1 MEFVLPP
8 TCASCAA
15 WIRSDG
21 PTGLWKARRLPVP
34 RTQGEQ
40 GYNTFMR
47 VLHFFKT
54 YHPDTFG
61 GVERTIH
68 AIAKGSAAHGIET
81 DVLSLSRSPSQ
92 NTCRFDG
99 HMAHKAKLDLEFAST
114 GFSREAF
121 TLFRQLSAKADIIHY
136 HFPWPFMDLVHLAT
150 SPRKPTL
157 VTYHS
162 DIVKQKTL
170 LKLYRPL
177 MNRFLGDVDR
187 IVATSGNYVRTSP
200 VLPRFSDKVDVIP
213 LGLDEGDYPRAP
225 ATLLQ
230 SWRERFPRPFFL
242 FVGVLRYYK
251 GLQYLLRAAQGLV
264 ADIVIIGEGPMEA
277 QLQNEAKA
285 LSLDNV
291 HFLGKKSDLDKAALL
306 ELCKAFV
313 FPSHLRSEAYGL
325 SLIEAAM
332 FAKPMISCE
341 IGTGTSF
348 VNQHQVTGLVVP
360 PADAGE
366 LKRAMEVLLG
376 DPEKAA
382 KYGQNARR
390 HYEKQL
396 TAARMAERYVEQYRE
411 ITLKRDRQ

>member
-1 MEFVLPP
+1 M
-8 TCASCAA
+8 
-15 WIRSDG
+15 
-21 PTGLWKARRLPVP
+21 
-34 RTQGEQ
+34 
-40 GYNTFMR
+40 
-47 VLHFFKT
+47 
-54 YHPDTFG
+54 
-61 GVERTIH
+61 
-68 AIAKGSAAHGIET
+68 
-81 DVLSLSRSPSQ
+81 
-92 NTCRFDG
+92 
-99 HMAHKAKLDLEFAST
+99 
-114 GFSREAF
+114 
-121 TLFRQLSAKADIIHY
+121 
-136 HFPWPFMDLVHLAT
+136 
-150 SPRKPTL
+150 
-157 VTYHS
+157 
-162 DIVKQKTL
+162 L

-187 IVATSGNYVRTSP
+187 IVATSDNYVRTSP

-251 GLQYLLRAAQGLV
+251 GLQYLLRAAQGLA

-360 PADAGE
+360 PADAVE

-376 DPEKAA
+376 DPEKA
-382 KYGQNARR
+382 GQIWSKTRDGTTKSNSPLHGWLSVMSNNIVRSRLSAIDN
-390 HYEKQL
+390 E
-396 TAARMAERYVEQYRE
+396 AA
-411 ITLKRDRQ
+411 L

>member
-1 MEFVLPP
+1 
-8 TCASCAA
+8 
-15 WIRSDG
+15 
-21 PTGLWKARRLPVP
+21 
-34 RTQGEQ
+34 
-40 GYNTFMR
+40 MR

-68 AIAKGSAAHGIET
+68 AIAKGSAAYGIET

-99 HMAHKAKLDLEFAST
+99 HMAYKAKLDLEFAST

-136 HFPWPFMDLVHLAT
+136 HFPWPFMDLVHLVT
-150 SPRKPTL
+150 RPRKPTL

-170 LKLYRPL
+170 LRLYRPL
-177 MNRFLGDVDR
+177 MKRFLSDVDR
-187 IVATSGNYVRTSP
+187 IVATSDNYVRTSP
-200 VLPRFSDKVDVIP
+200 VLSRFSDKVDVIP
-213 LGLDEGDYPRAP
+213 LGLDESDYPRAP

-251 GLQYLLRAAQGLV
+251 GLHYLLRAAQGLT
-264 ADIVIIGEGPMEA
+264 ADIVILGEGPMEA
-277 QLQNEAKA
+277 QLRNEAQT

-291 HFLGKKSDLDKAALL
+291 HFLGKRSDLDKAALL
-306 ELCKAFV
+306 ELCRGFV

-325 SLIEAAM
+325 SLVEAAM

-348 VNQHQVTGLVVP
+348 VNLNQVTGIVVP
-360 PADAGE
+360 PADHVE
-366 LKRAMEVLLG
+366 LRRAMEFFLDNSNLIAVYGARARSHFDQSL
-376 DPEKAA
+376 ESKAMI
-382 KYGQNARR
+382 K
-390 HYEKQL
+390 
-396 TAARMAERYVEQYRE
+396 RYNDLY
-411 ITLKRDRQ
+411 KFMSC

>member
-1 MEFVLPP
+1 
-8 TCASCAA
+8 
-15 WIRSDG
+15 
-21 PTGLWKARRLPVP
+21 
-34 RTQGEQ
+34 
-40 GYNTFMR
+40 MR

-81 DVLSLSRSPSQ
+81 DVLSLSRSPSL

-99 HMAHKAKLDLEFAST
+99 HMAHKATLDLEFAST
-114 GFSREAF
+114 GFSRDAF

-136 HFPWPFMDLVHLAT
+136 HFPWPFMDLVHLVT
-150 SPRKPTL
+150 PPRKPTL

-170 LKLYRPL
+170 LRLYRPL

-187 IVATSGNYVRTSP
+187 IVATSENYVATSP
-200 VLPRFSDKVDVIP
+200 VLSRFSDKIDVIP
-213 LGLDEGDYPRAP
+213 LGLDERDYPRAS

-230 SWRERFPRPFFL
+230 SWRERFQRPFFL

-277 QLQNEAKA
+277 QLRSEAQA
-285 LSLDNV
+285 LGLDNV
-291 HFLGKKSDLDKAALL
+291 HFLRQRSDLDKAALL
-306 ELCKAFV
+306 ELCRAFV

-348 VNQHQVTGLVVP
+348 VNQDQVTGLVVL
-360 PADAGE
+360 PADGVE

-376 DPEKAA
+376 DPVKAA
-382 KYGQNARR
+382 QYGQNARG

-411 ITLKRDRQ
+411 IMLMRDRH